1 MAWRKL
7 YVAALMETDDDKMS
21 GRIVEAE
28 GAILAR
34 AKELLKAP
42 GDHTHEEEELMAGA
56 LLALN
61 ALRSYL
67 PIRPESRSHAERF
80 YHSYAREDSVQSVTP
95 PPS

>member
-1 MAWRKL
+1 MASRKL
-7 YVAALMETDDDKMS
+7 YVAALMEIDDDKMS

-34 AKELLKAP
+34 AKELLKA
-42 GDHTHEEEELMAGA
+42 GDNTHEEEELMAGA

-80 YHSYAREDSVQSVTP
+80 YQSYAREDSVQSLMP